1 MDKQFNVKLNVEKE
15 ILEKFNNE
23 CNQIKIKVIKDI
35 IKLSIEA
42 GYLESEK
49 FNEVEKKLI
58 DNMVLQN
65 KNKQHKN
72 NDNKNK

>member
-1 MDKQFNVKLNVEKE
+1 MDDKFNVKLNVEKE
-15 ILEKFNNE
+15 SLEKFNNE

-49 FNEVEKKLI
+49 FNEIEKKLI